1 MVGRKTFSQPSLA
14 PCPNCDVGIKATLSI
29 ASLRM
34 NSLPDTNACISLL
47 RRRTPSL
54 VARRAA
60 DIVLCS
66 VVVYELRYGAERS
79 SNPAREHAK
88 LDVFLETFVSLP
100 FDDACA
106 HRCAQI
112 RAQLEEMVQS
122 PAFDFARSESCVSWR
137 RRSRVRTG
145 TKQY

>member
-1 MVGRKTFSQPSLA
+1 MIF
-14 PCPNCDVGIKATLSI
+14 
-29 ASLRM
+29 
-34 NSLPDTNACISLL
+34 LPDTNACISLL

-54 VARRAA
+54 MARRAA

-106 HRCAQI
+106 HRCARI
-112 RAQLEEMVQS
+112 RAQLERDGALIGPHDLQIASIALEHDLTLITHNTRE
-122 PAFDFARSESCVSWR
+122 FN
-137 RRSRVRTG
+137 RVG
-145 TKQY
+145 GLKLVDWEG

>member
-1 MVGRKTFSQPSLA
+1 
-14 PCPNCDVGIKATLSI
+14 
-29 ASLRM
+29 M
-34 NSLPDTNACISLL
+34 NFLPDTNACISLL

-54 VARRAA
+54 MVRWQSTRAA

-66 VVVYELRYGAERS
+66 VVVYELRHGAERS

-112 RAQLEEMVQS
+112 RAQLERDGAE
-122 PAFDFARSESCVSWR
+122 PGLRFCEKRKLRKLAEKIESQHWHNAVIENR
-137 RRSRVRTG
+137 RIAGLIPTLPTS
-145 TKQY
+145 